1 MNEGQTTTIVT
12 SVTEAA
18 SGIVTDA
25 TSMLTSVAPILI
37 GLIGL
42 GIVLSI
48 GIKYIKKMKSA

>member
-1 MNEGQTTTIVT
+1 MNEGTTTTIVT